1 MTVMAIVTVTV
12 LVVAVLL
19 ASPAPAAVAADD
31 FYAPPSPLP
40 AAAPGT
46 LIRAEPIVAP
56 AGARICNQPQRP
68 RLPSAGVEGTT
79 VRSRV
84 VIPFRPPSPLRHCGG
99 RTEVPVGHYADAT

>member
-1 MTVMAIVTVTV
+1 DGAGAHPRRDAAHPAARERPGLTRARTRGVGCHHEPVQARVRATVTVMAIVTVTV

-46 LIRAEPIVAP
+46 LIRAVPIVAP
-56 AGARICNQPQRP
+56 AGARAWRI
-68 RLPSAGVEGTT
+68 LYHS
-79 VRSRV
+79 
-84 VIPFRPPSPLRHCGG
+84 
-99 RTEVPVGHYADAT
+99 